1 MKLKYKLWLKLFFI
15 LLISGFAVLVVW
27 PGGANIKIKDKVLWD
42 KDFNVRRGL
51 DLAGGARLTYKAKTD
66 ELSGADA
73 DDAMKSLATNIEN
86 RVNAF
91 GVAEPIIQTSVS
103 NGEHRL
109 IVEMPGVTNI
119 EEAMDL
125 IGKTAELE
133 FKTLGESDYVSTGLT
148 GKDLKRADVTFDELG
163 KPQVSIEFQG
173 EGIDKFTAITEA
185 NVGQPL
191 ATILDGEPL
200 QVATI
205 NEKIAGGKAVISGD
219 FDLAEAQEIAIQLNA
234 GALPL
239 SVELIE
245 QREVGATLGQE
256 SIERSLLAGI
266 IGVIVVSLF
275 MIAYYRFQGLLSTL
289 GLGFYLLF
297 MIALIK
303 VLGVTM
309 TMGGIAGL
317 ILTVGMTMETDVLVF
332 ERIREELRKGKTFES
347 AVRLGFNN
355 AWPSIKDSNMV
366 SAIIAAMLYIAGG
379 TIRGFAVV
387 MVIGIAIGL
396 LTTFIGT
403 KTFMQIA
410 IRYKLIRHN
419 WLFAV
424 EKDSE
429 NSINRNSKLKTRN
442 SSEVK
447 RSEA

>member
-1 MKLKYKLWLKLFFI
+1 MKLKYKLWLRLFFI
-15 LLISGFAVLVVW
+15 LLLSGFAVLIVW

-42 KDFNVRRGL
+42 KDYNIRKGL
-51 DLAGGARLTYKAKTD
+51 DLAGGARLTYRAKTN
-66 ELSGADA
+66 ELSDADA
-73 DDAMKSLATNIEN
+73 AEAMKSLSANIEK

-91 GVAEPIIQTSVS
+91 GVTEPTIQTSQS
-103 NGEHRL
+103 NGEDRL
-109 IVEMPGVTNI
+109 IVEMPGVTKI
-119 EEAMDL
+119 EQAIDL

-133 FKTLGESDYVSTGLT
+133 FKTVGEADYVPTGLT

-173 EGIDKFTAITEA
+173 EGIDKFAAITAA
-185 NVGQPL
+185 NVNKPL
-191 ATILDGEPL
+191 ATVLDGEPL
-200 QVATI
+200 QIATI

-219 FDLAEAQEIAIQLNA
+219 FDLKEAQEIAIQLNA

-239 SVELIE
+239 AVELVE

-256 SIERSLLAGI
+256 SIQKSLFAGI
-266 IGVIVVSLF
+266 IGIMVVSLF
-275 MIAYYRFQGLLSTL
+275 MVYYYRFQGILSTV
-289 GLGFYLLF
+289 GLGFYLLLMVAF
-297 MIALIK
+297 IK
-303 VLGVTM
+303 IFGVTM

-317 ILTVGMTMETDVLVF
+317 ILTIGMTMETDILVF

-387 MVIGIAIGL
+387 MVIGIIIGL
-396 LTTFIGT
+396 VTTFVGT
-403 KTFMQIA
+403 KNFMQIA
-410 IRYKLIRHN
+410 IRYKWVRRN

-424 EKDSE
+424 AKE
-429 NSINRNSKLKTRN
+429 TT
-442 SSEVK
+442 
-447 RSEA
+447 